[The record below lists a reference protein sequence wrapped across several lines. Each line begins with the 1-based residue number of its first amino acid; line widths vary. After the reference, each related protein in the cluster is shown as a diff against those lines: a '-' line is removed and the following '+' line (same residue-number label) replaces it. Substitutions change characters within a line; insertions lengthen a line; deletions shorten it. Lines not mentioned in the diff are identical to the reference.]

1 MLTYGF
7 QLSLS
12 KSRNGGPEL
21 HSIEQKFR
29 RRTPKSAEASVRA
42 AQVIPGG
49 EVRNAVYHPPYSVVI
64 DHGAGARLWDID
76 GNEYLDVNFN
86 YACLVHGHA
95 YPPVVE
101 AATRALNGGTFA
113 AKTFSQIELAEV
125 IVDRVASVDEVKFS
139 NSGSE
144 AVQLALHLARG
155 YNGRSKILMS
165 NYGFHGQFLDF
176 RRDPTDPNPAADFVG
191 VFTAAWNDAASF
203 EAVLAEHGHEI
214 TAVLLEPWL
223 GVGGMVAASKDFFQ
237 RVQAAATAAGA
248 LLILDECSVF
258 RLHTGGAQALLDFKP
273 DVTVLGKMIG
283 AGFPVGGVG
292 GRRDLMELFNPVS
305 GKVHISG
312 TFSGNPLSTAA
323 GAVAVKELTAE
334 KIDKMGEQVETID
347 IAMQKSAAVHGIP
360 YCSRRVGALMSFWLS
375 DELPAA
381 NDVRTDGDL
390 PTLFHLACM
399 ANGVF
404 AVPRTLVNVSTVTTD
419 TDVAEIIDRM
429 DAAFD
434 DLAAVI

>member
-1 MLTYGF
+1 M
-7 QLSLS
+7 
-12 KSRNGGPEL
+12 
-21 HSIEQKFR
+21 HAIERKFR
-29 RRTPKSAEASVRA
+29 QRTPRSAEASERA

-49 EVRNAVYHPPYSVVI
+49 EIRNAVFHPPYSVVI
-64 DHGAGARLWDID
+64 DHGSGARLWDID

-101 AATRALNGGTFA
+101 AATRAVNAGTFA
-113 AKTFSQIELAEV
+113 AKTFSQIELAET
-125 IVDRVASVDEVKFS
+125 IVERVASVDEVKFS

-155 YNGRSKILMS
+155 YNGRAKLLMS
-165 NYGFHGQFLDF
+165 NFGFHGQFLDF
-176 RRDPTDPNPAADFVG
+176 RRDPSDTPPAADFVD
-191 VFTAAWNDAASF
+191 VYTAKWDDASSF

-223 GVGGMVAASKDFFQ
+223 GVGGMVGASPEFFQ

-248 LLILDECSVF
+248 LLVLDECSVF
-258 RLHTGGAQALLDFKP
+258 RLHTGGAQALLDFQP

-283 AGFPVGGVG
+283 GGFPVGGVG

-312 TFSGNPLSTAA
+312 TFSGNPLTTAA
-323 GAVAVKELTAE
+323 GTVAVRDLTAA
-334 KIDKMGEQVETID
+334 KIDKMAGQVETID
-347 IAMQKSAAVHGIP
+347 LAMEKSAAVHGVP
-360 YCSRRVGALMSFWLS
+360 YCSRRVGALMSFWFS

-399 ANGVF
+399 ANGLF
-404 AVPRTLVNVSTVTTD
+404 AVPRTLMNVSTATTD
-419 TDVAEIIDRM
+419 DDVKEIVERI